1 MRSQAGGPNG
11 PFAWIPDPLGS
22 DFAFVDACHPD
33 PPIHGTSYQRP
44 FGVPN
49 RKSIARPVRY
59 YSVITLFLEV
69 LQGVQ
74 AICLLLA
81 QCQQKGDGAA
91 RLSTVR
97 HAPRSLQN
105 KTQDTF

>member
-1 MRSQAGGPNG
+1 MRSRAGGPNG

-33 PPIHGTSYQRP
+33 PPIHGTSSLTP

-49 RKSIARPVRY
+49 RKSIAHPVRY

-74 AICLLLA
+74 AILFTFGA
-81 QCQQKGDGAA
+81 MSTKG
-91 RLSTVR
+91 
-97 HAPRSLQN
+97 
-105 KTQDTF
+105 